1 MARYKKYRYG
11 GKRVPGMYKAQDG
24 NGEDMMGINAESSN
38 QSPPTPPI
46 PPKMQSMNERPTIQA
61 SGEGKAMITT
71 ENPNMQVQQQNQNQQ
86 MMVQLQKQK
95 MQQQMQ
101 MQKMMM
107 QMKLQNDMLKQ
118 QNELMQTRLEKL
130 DMINSAR
137 TTKTMAGSKSTPK
150 RYGGANK
157 KVKGFVEGNAGNV
170 MRHGGGLKKMGKC
183 LPGGR
188 FSKKRR

>member
-1 MARYKKYRYG
+1 
-11 GKRVPGMYKAQDG
+11 
-24 NGEDMMGINAESSN
+24 
-38 QSPPTPPI
+38 
-46 PPKMQSMNERPTIQA
+46 
-61 SGEGKAMITT
+61 
-71 ENPNMQVQQQNQNQQ
+71 
-86 MMVQLQKQK
+86 
-95 MQQQMQ
+95 
-101 MQKMMM
+101 MM

-118 QNELMQTRLEKL
+118 QNELMQTRLQKL

>member
-24 NGEDMMGINAESSN
+24 NGENIMSINTDN
-38 QSPPTPPI
+38 QSRPTSPI
-46 PPKMQSMNERPTIQA
+46 GPQIQSMDEKPTIQA
-61 SGEGKAMITT
+61 SGQSLDQVMEPTQ
-71 ENPNMQVQQQNQNQQ
+71 NPNMQVQQQNQKQQ

-95 MQQQMQ
+95 MQQQIQ

-118 QNELMQTRLEKL
+118 QNELMQTRLQKL

-137 TTKTMAGSKSTPK
+137 TTKTMAGSKNTPK

>member
-24 NGEDMMGINAESSN
+24 NGEDMMGINAEK
-38 QSPPTPPI
+38 QSGPTPPT
-46 PPKMQSMNERPTIQA
+46 PPKMQSMNERPMIQA
-61 SGEGKAMITT
+61 SGEGEAMMTT
-71 ENPNMQVQQQNQNQQ
+71 QNPSMQIQQQNQKQN